1 MTAVLTGDD
10 HLVVHH
16 DEPELSSRQKNLIL
30 TAMCVALIAVMAAV
44 SGLNSAQMKI
54 SESLGAS
61 TGDFLWIANAYTLAL
76 AALLMPVGAIGDRW
90 SRRKVLL
97 LGLTVYLV
105 SNVVGAFAGSVAM
118 LIGARA
124 IAGVG
129 AAMIMPVTLSVI
141 TSTFHGDERQRAIG
155 IWSGFAGAGAIFG
168 MFISSLIVDNASWR
182 WVFIMP
188 IALAVI
194 AFALSARL
202 VPDGADHHG
211 GRFDYVGS
219 LLSAVAVGGL
229 VFGIHEGPE
238 KGWTAPITLIPLVVG
253 AVAAVAFVLYE
264 RQHENPL
271 LKVEVFKNRMLSA
284 GTGLLFLIFIVMMGM
299 FLVITQ
305 FLMGVL
311 GWGAVK
317 ATAGMLPMAFA
328 MMPLSA
334 VAPLIAKKTG
344 TRALFMI
351 GFSMAAGGLA
361 LVASMVSVD
370 GGYLSILP
378 GLMVV
383 GAGLG
388 LSMTPGTAAIT
399 GSLPPED
406 QGVASALNDSVR
418 EIGASVGIALMG
430 SVLSAAYTSGVGD
443 AASQLPGEVAHHV
456 EEGIFGARAVSE
468 QMIAGANGDPQM
480 AGLGEQLLHTA
491 QQAFVDGWSKTMWIS
506 AGIAAVAAIGAA
518 VLAPT
523 KSREAEFRVDLD

>member
-1 MTAVLTGDD
+1 MTAALTGDD

-211 GRFDYVGS
+211 GRSTMSVRCCRRS
-219 LLSAVAVGGL
+219 PSAAWCS
-229 VFGIHEGPE
+229 E
-238 KGWTAPITLIPLVVG
+238 
-253 AVAAVAFVLYE
+253 
-264 RQHENPL
+264 
-271 LKVEVFKNRMLSA
+271 S
-284 GTGLLFLIFIVMMGM
+284 
-299 FLVITQ
+299 
-305 FLMGVL
+305 
-311 GWGAVK
+311 
-317 ATAGMLPMAFA
+317 
-328 MMPLSA
+328 
-334 VAPLIAKKTG
+334 
-344 TRALFMI
+344 TRAPRR
-351 GFSMAAGGLA
+351 AG
-361 LVASMVSVD
+361 
-370 GGYLSILP
+370 
-378 GLMVV
+378 
-383 GAGLG
+383 
-388 LSMTPGTAAIT
+388 
-399 GSLPPED
+399 PPRSPSSHWW
-406 QGVASALNDSVR
+406 SAPSQR
-418 EIGASVGIALMG
+418 WPSC
-430 SVLSAAYTSGVGD
+430 STSANT
-443 AASQLPGEVAHHV
+443 
-456 EEGIFGARAVSE
+456 R
-468 QMIAGANGDPQM
+468 
-480 AGLGEQLLHTA
+480 T
-491 QQAFVDGWSKTMWIS
+491 
-506 AGIAAVAAIGAA
+506 
-518 VLAPT
+518 
-523 KSREAEFRVDLD
+523 RC